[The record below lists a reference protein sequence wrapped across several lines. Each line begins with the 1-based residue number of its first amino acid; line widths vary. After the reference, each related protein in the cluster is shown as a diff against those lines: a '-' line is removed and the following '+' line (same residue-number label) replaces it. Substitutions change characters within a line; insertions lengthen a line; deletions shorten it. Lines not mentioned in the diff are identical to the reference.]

1 MIEIDYDNE
10 DIENLI
16 NHRYT
21 GIYRKLKSASK
32 LIADLDKVM
41 RYFTAISSVD
51 KLKNIGSLNYERL
64 KNSDASSVR
73 VGYKSK
79 YRLIFIEENNKI
91 KITLIEL
98 SEHYG
103 DH

>member
-1 MIEIDYDNE
+1 MIIEYDNE

-16 NHRYT
+16 NHKYT
-21 GIYRKLKSASK
+21 GDYKKYKSATNLK
-32 LIADLDKVM
+32 RDLDKVM
-41 RYFTAISSVD
+41 RYLTTAKDIEGIR
-51 KLKNIGSLNYERL
+51 KIGSLNYEQL
-64 KNSDASSVR
+64 SNSIYSSVR
-73 VGYKSK
+73 VGYNTK
-79 YRLIFIEENNKI
+79 YRLLFLEEDDKI